1 MMWLFYILGFIV
13 SVIFIVGIYTYL
25 QRLSRKSRS
34 KDWKIGDVI
43 LYNHSNLSY
52 NLQLAINEKKLD
64 SLVLSGWNADS
75 VFYKVGKQVFCENWN
90 SIEDN
95 KSQIWRDNY
104 NNCKTFMGKTP
115 AFDEYVKKPSESFN
129 EKDSVDGVPVETM
142 NETLCQIHLK
152 RAIEEENYELAD
164 KIRKRLENFR

>member
-13 SVIFIVGIYTYL
+13 SVIFIVGVYTFI
-25 QRLSRKSRS
+25 QRMSRKSRS
-34 KDWKIGDVI
+34 KNWKIGDVI
-43 LYNHSNLSY
+43 LYDYLNLSY
-52 NLQLAINEKKLD
+52 ELKLVIKEKKLN
-64 SLVLSGWNADS
+64 SLTLSGWNGDN
-75 VFYKVGKQVFCENWN
+75 VFYTVDKTCYCEKWGTID
-90 SIEDN
+90 SN

-115 AFDEYVKKPSESFN
+115 AFDEYVKKSSGGFG
-129 EKDSVDGVPVETM
+129 EKDSVDGVPIETM